1 MRAPMPKAPAR
12 GRLTT
17 FAGDSKERAGYAR
30 ARSREAQYL
39 KNRRSAA
46 SPVNERRRRRR
57 LGGTTRLRR
66 CYWT

>member
-17 FAGDSKERAGYAR
+17 IAGDSKERAGYAR

-39 KNRRSAA
+39 KNRRSSFA
-46 SPVNERRRRRR
+46 
-57 LGGTTRLRR
+57 G
-66 CYWT
+66 